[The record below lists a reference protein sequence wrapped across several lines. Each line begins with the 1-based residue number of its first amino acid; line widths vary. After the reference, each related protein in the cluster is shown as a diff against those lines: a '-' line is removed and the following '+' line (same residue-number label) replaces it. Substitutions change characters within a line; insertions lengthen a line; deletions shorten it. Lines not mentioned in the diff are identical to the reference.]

1 MPPAE
6 PTPRRPEGL
15 PEPAGLSVPDAVRS
29 LLAAVERAEP
39 RWAFHGRRDVR
50 GLDLDGAEE
59 VWPVRLAG
67 GALLG
72 VVVQRPGDPHPDD
85 ELIRVLLG
93 ALQSLVEAERATAAA
108 ERRAVRAERA
118 ASVDPMTGLANR
130 RAWREALAREGAR
143 VLRHDS
149 GAVVAV
155 VDLDGLKAV
164 NDLHGHLA
172 GDVLIQRAAT
182 ALRAAVRDTD
192 LVARLGGDEF
202 AVLAV
207 ETTGRSSAR
216 LAARIRRSLADAG
229 VEASVGAAAAG
240 ADRSLPEAL
249 EAADHAM
256 YREKA
261 RRVRSRDAASEEGD
275 DDRPPPASMSP
286 FAEPQASTCGSDGRV
301 GEI

>member
-1 MPPAE
+1 MPTV
-6 PTPRRPEGL
+6 PTPRRSPEGL
-15 PEPAGLSVPDAVRS
+15 PQPPGLSIPDAVRS

-39 RWAFHGRRDVR
+39 RWVFHGRRDVR
-50 GLDLDGAEE
+50 GVDLDGAAE

-72 VVVQRPGDPHPDD
+72 VVVQHPGEAHPDD

-118 ASVDPMTGLANR
+118 ASTDPMTGLANR

-143 VLRHDS
+143 LLRHAS
-149 GAVVAV
+149 SAVVAV
-155 VDLDGLKAV
+155 IDLDGLKGV

-182 ALRAAVRDTD
+182 AVQAAVRDTD

-207 ETTGRSSAR
+207 ETGEGSSAR
-216 LAARIRRSLADAG
+216 LASRIRRSLTAAG
-229 VEASVGAAAAG
+229 VEASVGAASAG
-240 ADRSLPEAL
+240 ADRSLPAAL

-261 RRVRSRDAASEEGD
+261 RRDRTRASADDDEEG
-275 DDRPPPASMSP
+275 RPPATIPASTAP
-286 FAEPQASTCGSDGRV
+286 TC
-301 GEI
+301 

>member
-1 MPPAE
+1 VPPE
-6 PTPRRPEGL
+6 PTPRRSPEGL
-15 PEPAGLSVPDAVRS
+15 PQPQGLSVPDAARS
-29 LLAAVERAEP
+29 LLAAVDRAGP
-39 RWAFHGRRDVR
+39 RWVFHGRREVR
-50 GLDLDGAEE
+50 GVDLEGADE

-72 VVVQRPGDPHPDD
+72 IVVQHPGAPHPDD

-93 ALQSLVEAERATAAA
+93 ALQSLVEAERVAAAA

-149 GAVVAV
+149 SAVVAV

-164 NDLHGHLA
+164 NDQHGHLA
-172 GDVLIQRAAT
+172 GDILIQRAAT
-182 ALRAAVRDTD
+182 AVRAAVRDTD

-207 ETTGRSSAR
+207 ETGEGSSAR
-216 LAARIRRSLADAG
+216 LATRIRRSLGDAG
-229 VEASVGAAAAG
+229 IEASVGAASAG
-240 ADRSLPEAL
+240 PDRSLPAAL

-261 RRVRSRDAASEEGD
+261 RRDRAGSAPAD
-275 DDRPPPASMSP
+275 DDEEPRPPAPVAAGP
-286 FAEPQASTCGSDGRV
+286 TPRC
-301 GEI
+301 